1 MGNGRRRAAALVEPD
16 LVEAPPGEPPR
27 RRLLREG
34 GEGRGAGEAPSVEGE
49 EAPPPRASPSLASQ
63 LARRHR
69 PVCEKERGVEECGCL
84 REGERRLAKCWKP

>member
-1 MGNGRRRAAALVEPD
+1 MGNGCRRAATLVEPD
-16 LVEAPPGEPPR
+16 LVEPPGEPPR

>member
-1 MGNGRRRAAALVEPD
+1 MRSEGNLPELGEARRRGWGMAAAALVEPD
-16 LVEAPPGEPPR
+16 LVEASPGEPSR

-49 EAPPPRASPSLASQ
+49 EAPPPSASPSPASQ

-69 PVCEKERGVEECGCL
+69 PVCEKERGV
-84 REGERRLAKCWKP
+84 

>member
-16 LVEAPPGEPPR
+16 LVEVPPGEPPR
-27 RRLLREG
+27 HHLLREG

-49 EAPPPRASPSLASQ
+49 EAPPTRASPSLASQ

-69 PVCEKERGVEECGCL
+69 PVCEKERGG
-84 REGERRLAKCWKP
+84 EGSGGVWLSARR

>member
-1 MGNGRRRAAALVEPD
+1 MGNGRRRAAALVELD
-16 LVEAPPGEPPR
+16 LVEPPGEPPR

-49 EAPPPRASPSLASQ
+49 EAPPPRASPSPASQ

>member
-1 MGNGRRRAAALVEPD
+1 MGNGRRRGVALVEPD
-16 LVEAPPGEPPR
+16 LVEPPGEPPR

-49 EAPPPRASPSLASQ
+49 EAPPLRASPSLASQ